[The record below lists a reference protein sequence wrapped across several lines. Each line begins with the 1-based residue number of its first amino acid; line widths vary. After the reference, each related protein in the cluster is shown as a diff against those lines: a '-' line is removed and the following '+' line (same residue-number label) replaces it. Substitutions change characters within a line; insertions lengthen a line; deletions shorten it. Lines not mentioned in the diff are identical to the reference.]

1 MKKIEKDELYEH
13 LSGFFKRKG
22 VVLAEGS
29 YTQTIQKSCALLTD
43 VLNCSQETLKRVKG
57 EIDKRLDKVRQVI
70 HQKSAPKPPPNQP
83 PVQAAPPPE
92 QAAAAP
98 ASEAKQ
104 ARPRRKAPAKR
115 ASTRQKPKS
124 ATE

>member
-29 YTQTIQKSCALLTD
+29 YSQTIQKSCALLTD

-70 HQKSAPKPPPNQP
+70 HQKSSPKPPPTQS
-83 PVQAAPPPE
+83 APPPR

-104 ARPRRKAPAKR
+104 ARPKRKAPAKK
-115 ASTRQKPKS
+115 APTRQRPKS
-124 ATE
+124 AGE